1 MDLKV
6 LLLCIVKA
14 LWEVFLTPPATQE
27 QWEQFQVGWCGF
39 FGTVFPEILVR
50 HCLPSTETPH
60 TSTASSSI
68 NAVEEEPIEITPNF
82 TPHQDW
88 THPKLPQRMGISSL
102 DVLLHWRN
110 NLGRVSAPR
119 FCLSGAKCA
128 ELKAWSFSGPRG
140 SQEAGCR
147 FPIPN
152 SFLKFNSSL
161 FFFTSL
167 FPLQL
172 CDILLFRKPLMNP
185 WLDISNNFLQE
196 QYWREL
202 QICGMGKSD
211 GDFFNNNSSRKTN
224 MWVGTQC
231 RVLKAH
237 TLHLSCPSI

>member
-1 MDLKV
+1 MHCKSSLGSFSDSPWHSRTMGTIPSGLLWFFWHIFPRDLGQT
-6 LLLCIVKA
+6 LSPQHRNSSGL
-14 LWEVFLTPPATQE
+14 
-27 QWEQFQVGWCGF
+27 
-39 FGTVFPEILVR
+39 
-50 HCLPSTETPH
+50 
-60 TSTASSSI
+60 TASSSI
-68 NAVEEEPIEITPNF
+68 NAVQGEPMEITPNF

-88 THPKLPQRMGISSL
+88 THPKLAQRMGISSL
-102 DVLLHWRN
+102 DVLLRWGN
-110 NLGRVSAPR
+110 NLGRVSTPR

-128 ELKAWSFSGPRG
+128 ELKAWSFSGPCG

-152 SFLKFNSSL
+152 SSLKFNSSL

-172 CDILLFRKPLMNP
+172 CDILLFRKPLMNL
-185 WLDISNNFLQE
+185 WLDISKQIFARTVL
-196 QYWREL
+196 REL

-224 MWVGTQC
+224 MWAGSQC
-231 RVLKAH
+231 KVLKAY